1 MKNTIFKSFKFTFS
15 LMLTVMLCLSFSTIT
30 NAASVKDIP
39 VKKTISADITG
50 DGKADKI
57 LITTT
62 MDDDFRVKK
71 LKVTVNKKT
80 AFSKNCT
87 DSGINYIT
95 AKYAKMTNKN
105 EFIQLMGIGDN
116 DYIVFN
122 QIYKYNNTSKK
133 LYSVSKLDNTACE
146 IVSAKKNRLTLHHGE
161 QPAETGWLTW
171 KMSYKFRNNKLVLTN
186 ATTSTVK
193 STIGYSRKDSYSKL
207 FRKNIFVTAKKLRFY
222 NGKKLAFTVP
232 KGKQVTLKKLTL
244 SKGNIYLQ
252 FQYGKK
258 TGWIS
263 VNNKNYDFESPYF
276 KKVNSRLAGKILS
289 YLRKDAPLR
298 MK

>member
-71 LKVTVNKKT
+71 LTVNKKT

-276 KKVNSRLAGKILS
+276 KKVNSRLAG
-289 YLRKDAPLR
+289 
-298 MK
+298 

>member
-105 EFIQLMGIGDN
+105 EVIQLMGIGDN

-276 KKVNSRLAGKILS
+276 KKVNSRLAG
-289 YLRKDAPLR
+289 
-298 MK
+298 

>member
-171 KMSYKFRNNKLVLTN
+171 KMSYKFRNNKL
-186 ATTSTVK
+186 
-193 STIGYSRKDSYSKL
+193 DSYSKL

-276 KKVNSRLAGKILS
+276 KKVNSRLAG
-289 YLRKDAPLR
+289 
-298 MK
+298 

>member
-62 MDDDFRVKK
+62 MDDDFRIKK

-122 QIYKYNNTSKK
+122 KIYKYNNTSKK

-276 KKVNSRLAGKILS
+276 KKVNSRLAG
-289 YLRKDAPLR
+289 
-298 MK
+298 

>member
-133 LYSVSKLDNTACE
+133 LY
-146 IVSAKKNRLTLHHGE
+146 
-161 QPAETGWLTW
+161 
-171 KMSYKFRNNKLVLTN
+171 KFRNNKLVLTN

-276 KKVNSRLAGKILS
+276 KKVNSRLAG
-289 YLRKDAPLR
+289 
-298 MK
+298 

>member
-1 MKNTIFKSFKFTFS
+1 
-15 LMLTVMLCLSFSTIT
+15 
-30 NAASVKDIP
+30 
-39 VKKTISADITG
+39 
-50 DGKADKI
+50 
-57 LITTT
+57 
-62 MDDDFRVKK
+62 
-71 LKVTVNKKT
+71 
-80 AFSKNCT
+80 
-87 DSGINYIT
+87 
-95 AKYAKMTNKN
+95 MTNKN

-207 FRKNIFVTAKKLRFY
+207 FRKNIFVTAKKLMFY

-276 KKVNSRLAGKILS
+276 KKVNSRLAG
-289 YLRKDAPLR
+289 
-298 MK
+298 

>member
-50 DGKADKI
+50 DRKADKI

-161 QPAETGWLTW
+161 QPAETGWLNW
-171 KMSYKFRNNKLVLTN
+171 KMNYKFRNNKLVLTST
-186 ATTSTVK
+186 TTSTVK
-193 STIGYSRKDSYSKL
+193 SIIGNYHKDSYSKL

-222 NGKKLAFTVP
+222 NGKKLASTVP

-276 KKVNSRLAGKILS
+276 KKVNSRLAG
-289 YLRKDAPLR
+289 
-298 MK
+298 

>member
-171 KMSYKFRNNKLVLTN
+171 KMSYKFRNKLVLTN

-276 KKVNSRLAGKILS
+276 KKVNSRLAG
-289 YLRKDAPLR
+289 
-298 MK
+298 

>member
-15 LMLTVMLCLSFSTIT
+15 IVHDTWVEFSFIISSSPVIK
-30 NAASVKDIP
+30 SQVKDIP

-276 KKVNSRLAGKILS
+276 KKVNSRLAG
-289 YLRKDAPLR
+289 
-298 MK
+298 

>member
-87 DSGINYIT
+87 
-95 AKYAKMTNKN
+95 KYAKMTNKN

-276 KKVNSRLAGKILS
+276 KKVNSRLAG
-289 YLRKDAPLR
+289 
-298 MK
+298 

>member
-186 ATTSTVK
+186 ATTSTVTAEK
-193 STIGYSRKDSYSKL
+193 TLTVSYSAK
-207 FRKNIFVTAKKLRFY
+207 IFL
-222 NGKKLAFTVP
+222 
-232 KGKQVTLKKLTL
+232 
-244 SKGNIYLQ
+244 
-252 FQYGKK
+252 
-258 TGWIS
+258 
-263 VNNKNYDFESPYF
+263 
-276 KKVNSRLAGKILS
+276 
-289 YLRKDAPLR
+289 
-298 MK
+298 

>member
-186 ATTSTVK
+186 ATTSIVK

-222 NGKKLAFTVP
+222 NGKKLASTVP

-276 KKVNSRLAGKILS
+276 KKVNSRLAG
-289 YLRKDAPLR
+289 
-298 MK
+298 

>member
-222 NGKKLAFTVP
+222 NGKKLALTVP

-276 KKVNSRLAGKILS
+276 KKVNSRLAG
-289 YLRKDAPLR
+289 
-298 MK
+298 

>member
-95 AKYAKMTNKN
+95 AKYAKINKN

-276 KKVNSRLAGKILS
+276 KKVNSRLAG
-289 YLRKDAPLR
+289 
-298 MK
+298 

>member
-80 AFSKNCT
+80 AFT

-276 KKVNSRLAGKILS
+276 KKVNSRLAG
-289 YLRKDAPLR
+289 
-298 MK
+298 

>member
-186 ATTSTVK
+186 ATSTVK

-276 KKVNSRLAGKILS
+276 KKVNSRLAG
-289 YLRKDAPLR
+289 
-298 MK
+298 

>member
-15 LMLTVMLCLSFSTIT
+15 LMLTVMICLSFSTIA

-207 FRKNIFVTAKKLRFY
+207 FCKNIFVTAKKLRFY

-276 KKVNSRLAGKILS
+276 KKVNSRLAG
-289 YLRKDAPLR
+289 
-298 MK
+298 

>member
-71 LKVTVNKKT
+71 LKA

-276 KKVNSRLAGKILS
+276 KKVNSRLAG
-289 YLRKDAPLR
+289 
-298 MK
+298 

>member
-80 AFSKNCT
+80 AFNKNCT

-133 LYSVSKLDNTACE
+133 LYSISKLDNTACE

-244 SKGNIYLQ
+244 HTCIGVAFHAEHLC
-252 FQYGKK
+252 
-258 TGWIS
+258 
-263 VNNKNYDFESPYF
+263 
-276 KKVNSRLAGKILS
+276 RL
-289 YLRKDAPLR
+289 D
-298 MK
+298 